1 MNMNINNSCDISEM
15 LSIVSKLELAD
26 YNQLIVAYNKI
37 MIEAL
42 EKSYSKNITLLV
54 CPPVSQDV
62 IYLNDKFVG
71 YVDDFITDLYDE
83 DIKFSELV
91 SIEYVE
97 LFSVI
102 CKFKVLVETE
112 KWLISIGYPEPMED
126 AINSAFTNILTEYQK
141 LSNK

>member
-1 MNMNINNSCDISEM
+1 MNISEM

>member
-1 MNMNINNSCDISEM
+1 MNISEM

-37 MIEAL
+37 IIELL
-42 EKSYSKNITLLV
+42 EKTYGENITLLV

-62 IYLNDKFVG
+62 IYARGKFIG
-71 YVDDFITDLYDE
+71 YVGDFIADVYDE

-97 LFSVI
+97 LFSAI

-112 KWLISIGYPEPMED
+112 KWLIIIGFPEPMEN